1 MTGSF
6 DAASASRI
14 VSAETWDRST
24 IMPMRFISATISRPR
39 IVQAVP
45 LVLSDRRVA
54 NSLVLFQVS
63 VM

>member
-24 IMPMRFISATISRPR
+24 IMPMWFISATISRPR
-39 IVQAVP
+39 SFRPCHLCSPTAA
-45 LVLSDRRVA
+45 SA